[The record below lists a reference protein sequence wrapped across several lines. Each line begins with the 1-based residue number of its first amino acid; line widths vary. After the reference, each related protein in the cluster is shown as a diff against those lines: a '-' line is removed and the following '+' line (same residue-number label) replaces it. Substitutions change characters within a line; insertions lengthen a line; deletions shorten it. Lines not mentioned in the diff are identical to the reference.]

1 LRSATQCASAT
12 DQPLAITASIEETG
26 LLANSA
32 FHREAFADKGP
43 LTIVIEGDPH
53 LLNRYDVI
61 EQSEKHLGASRRWA
75 VFNFRYDD

>member
-1 LRSATQCASAT
+1 LRSRRRSKRRDCWR
-12 DQPLAITASIEETG
+12 
-26 LLANSA
+26 NSA